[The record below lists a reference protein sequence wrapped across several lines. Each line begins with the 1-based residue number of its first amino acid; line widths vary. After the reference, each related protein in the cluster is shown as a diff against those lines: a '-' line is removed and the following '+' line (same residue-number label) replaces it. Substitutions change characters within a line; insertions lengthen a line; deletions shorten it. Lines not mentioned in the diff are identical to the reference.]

1 MTGEKNKEY
10 KNVKLS
16 DLVEYERNNKKHWL
30 NVDEIV
36 KSIKANTYITPIVV
50 DENNII
56 LAGHWRKLALEKMWE
71 TDADVLVVTGL
82 TETQKRDFRIR
93 DNKLTELSERDFDN
107 LKFELEEL
115 DIPELSD
122 LFKDV
127 EELEE
132 EVEAKEDDYEIPETI
147 TTDIV
152 LWDLFQIGEHRL
164 LCGDSTDAEQVA
176 LLMNGEKADM
186 VFTDPPYNM
195 GYKWTMS
202 NTTINWVE
210 VWHIAISAKYDDIK
224 NDKMSEEEFNTFIT
238 DAITNIKIVCEW
250 AYYICFWSWT
260 LYQLLKPLKDLWLE
274 YKSIIIWMK
283 NQSTISG
290 KDFKSRYEPIVYWRF
305 NNEFYWERFNEE
317 DIWEFQRTLKNDL
330 HPTMKPI
337 PLIEKAL
344 KSSSKNEDI
353 ILDLFWWSGSTM
365 VASHQLKRKCYGME
379 LDPKYCQVIID
390 RMIRLDPELTIKKN
404 WAERDHATGDYTLL
418 SS

>member
-1 MTGEKNKEY
+1 MLKEY
-10 KNVKLS
+10 KNIKLS
-16 DLVEYERNNKKHWL
+16 KLIPYERNNKKHWL
-30 NVDEIV
+30 NVNEIV
-36 KSIKANTYITPIVV
+36 KSIQANTYITPIVV

-107 LKFELEEL
+107 LKIELEEL

-132 EVEAKEDDYEIPETI
+132 EVEAKEDDYEIPEVI

-152 LWDLFQIGEHRL
+152 LWDLFEIGEHRL

-186 VFTDPPYNM
+186 VFTDPPYWANM
-195 GYKWTMS
+195 GIMNDWEEFDWIFKGSFSIIPCDDNVYICSDWRC
-202 NTTINWVE
+202 
-210 VWHIAISAKYDDIK
+210 VWHFMNTIRENWYEVYNLIVWVKNLFWQWKLYHTKHEEIIFCWKGEYLKDKLNDDVNVWEADSVRNFWWSKNAQEAVWHPTQKPVEICSRAIRNSSREWQKVYD
-224 NDKMSEEEFNTFIT
+224 
-238 DAITNIKIVCEW
+238 
-250 AYYICFWSWT
+250 CFLWSWT
-260 LYQLLKPLKDLWLE
+260 
-274 YKSIIIWMK
+274 
-283 NQSTISG
+283 
-290 KDFKSRYEPIVYWRF
+290 
-305 NNEFYWERFNEE
+305 
-317 DIWEFQRTLKNDL
+317 
-330 HPTMKPI
+330 TMI
-337 PLIEKAL
+337 
-344 KSSSKNEDI
+344 
-353 ILDLFWWSGSTM
+353 
-365 VASHQLKRKCYGME
+365 ASHQLKRKCYWME

>member
-1 MTGEKNKEY
+1 MTKEY
-10 KNVKLS
+10 KNIKLS
-16 DLVEYERNNKKHWL
+16 KLIPYERNNKKHWL
-30 NVDEIV
+30 NIDEIV

-107 LKFELEEL
+107 LKIELQEL

-152 LWDLFQIGEHRL
+152 LWDLFEIGEHRL

-176 LLMNGEKADM
+176 QLMNGEKADM
-186 VFTDPPYNM
+186 VFTDPPY
-195 GYKWTMS
+195 GISVVKEDKVWADFGVAKKWKYS
-202 NTTINWVE
+202 EVIADDTTKTAQE
-210 VWHIAISAKYDDIK
+210 FYATCISLGFDKFIIWGGNYFTDFLPPSDWWLIRNKRAGTDIR
-224 NDKMSEEEFNTFIT
+224 NTFADGEMAWCSFHTPVRIY
-238 DAITNIKIVCEW
+238 D
-250 AYYICFWSWT
+250 
-260 LYQLLKPLKDLWLE
+260 QLWNGMIREGEKEK
-274 YKSIIIWMK
+274 
-283 NQSTISG
+283 
-290 KDFKSRYEPIVYWRF
+290 RV
-305 NNEFYWERFNEE
+305 
-317 DIWEFQRTLKNDL
+317 
-330 HPTMKPI
+330 HPTQKPI
-337 PLIEKAL
+337 KMLSEVIEDQIKGSLIFDGFL
-344 KSSSKNEDI
+344 
-353 ILDLFWWSGSTM
+353 WSGSIM
-365 VASHQLKRKCYGME
+365 IASHQLKRKCYGME

>member
-1 MTGEKNKEY
+1 MTKEY
-10 KNVKLS
+10 KNIKLS
-16 DLVEYERNNKKHWL
+16 KLIPYERNNKKHWL
-30 NVDEIV
+30 NIDEIV

-115 DIPELSD
+115 DIPDLSD
-122 LFKDV
+122 LFKDE

-152 LWDLFQIGEHRL
+152 LWDLFEIGEHRL
-164 LCGDSTDAEQVA
+164 LCGDSTDAEQVS

-186 VFTDPPYNM
+186 VFTDPPYGVAINNSNGKILGDEDLQVFDECLPNIELFSKSDSHVYIYFGIQFISECVSKLKEYFKQTNILVQRITHENKPSPS
-195 GYKWTMS
+195 GYFKNNYEVCYFS
-202 NTTINWVE
+202 NKGSKGFNSGILKVSEST
-210 VWHIAISAKYDDIK
+210 K
-224 NDKMSEEEFNTFIT
+224 NDPRYHGDGFLDTYLALNEIKATEHNLK
-238 DAITNIKIVCEW
+238 AI
-250 AYYICFWSWT
+250 
-260 LYQLLKPLKDLWLE
+260 
-274 YKSIIIWMK
+274 
-283 NQSTISG
+283 
-290 KDFKSRYEPIVYWRF
+290 
-305 NNEFYWERFNEE
+305 
-317 DIWEFQRTLKNDL
+317 
-330 HPTMKPI
+330 HPTQKT
-337 PLIEKAL
+337 IEICSFYQKV
-344 KSSSKNEDI
+344 SSKVGDLV
-353 ILDLFWWSGSTM
+353 LDLFLGSGSTM

-379 LDPKYCQVIID
+379 LDPKYCQVMVD

>member
-10 KNVKLS
+10 KSVKLS
-16 DLVEYERNNKKHWL
+16 DLVEYERNNKKHWI
-30 NVDEIV
+30 NIDEIV
-36 KSIKANTYITPIVV
+36 RSIKANTYITPIVV

-132 EVEAKEDDYEIPETI
+132 EVEVKEDDYEIPEVI

-176 LLMNGEKADM
+176 QLMNGEKADM
-186 VFTDPPYNM
+186 VFTDPPFPNNSEIM
-195 GYKWTMS
+195 HEM
-202 NTTINWVE
+202 
-210 VWHIAISAKYDDIK
+210 IK
-224 NDKMSEEEFNTFIT
+224 NIDRAFDYSRIYCSWLMIWFRDNLEFPPFQEMVTSKHIWNKTNGRQAGHFETMYCYHNDNTRHEQNVYSVNNVGG
-238 DAITNIKIVCEW
+238 DNKR
-250 AYYICFWSWT
+250 
-260 LYQLLKPLKDLWLE
+260 KDQW
-274 YKSIIIWMK
+274 
-283 NQSTISG
+283 N
-290 KDFKSRYEPIVYWRF
+290 
-305 NNEFYWERFNEE
+305 
-317 DIWEFQRTLKNDL
+317 
-330 HPTMKPI
+330 HPTPKPVT
-337 PLIEKAL
+337 LIVNILNENKF
-344 KSSSKNEDI
+344 SS
-353 ILDLFWWSGSTM
+353 ILDLFLWSWTTM
-365 VASHQLKRKCYGME
+365 VASHQLKRKCYWME